1 MKESLEIVGWVVVPE
16 KGSSGCTWLLGPF
29 TAVAVM
35 SVYPPEHI
43 PEYFGESLVVHAC
56 VL

>member
-35 SVYPPEHI
+35 SVYPPENI